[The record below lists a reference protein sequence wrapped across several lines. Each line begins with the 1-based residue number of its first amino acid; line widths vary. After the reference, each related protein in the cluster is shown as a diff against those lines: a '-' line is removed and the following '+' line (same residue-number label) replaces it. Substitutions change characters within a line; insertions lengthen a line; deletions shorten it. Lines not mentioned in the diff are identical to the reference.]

1 MRHVA
6 PDGLRAREAARGT
19 RHRRRGCSCAATAA
33 LTPPAQALKTLLQ
46 SPGLHLGPCAH
57 DGLSAR
63 LIERNGAFR
72 FLFMSGFSTS
82 ATQIGEPD
90 AGLISYGEML
100 DAGRR
105 ICAATR
111 LPCIGDGDN
120 GYGNAMNCRRTVR
133 GYAQAGF
140 GGVLIEDQVHPKQCG
155 HMKTRAV
162 VPRGEAVARIRAAVD
177 ARDQGA
183 GICILARSDARSVV
197 SLEEALWRVKAF
209 ADEVCPPRHHS
220 TDPSAHSTY

>member
-1 MRHVA
+1 M
-6 PDGLRAREAARGT
+6 
-19 RHRRRGCSCAATAA
+19 
-33 LTPPAQALKTLLQ
+33 
-46 SPGLHLGPCAH
+46 
-57 DGLSAR
+57 
-63 LIERNGAFR
+63 
-72 FLFMSGFSTS
+72 FMSGFSTS
-82 ATQIGEPD
+82 AATIGAPD

-111 LPCIGDGDN
+111 LPCIGDGDT
-120 GYGNAMNCRRTVR
+120 GHGNAMNCKRTVR

-177 ARDQGA
+177 ARDEGA
-183 GICILARSDARSVV
+183 GILIVARSDARSVV
-197 SLEEALWRVKAF
+197 SLEEALWRVQAF
-209 ADEVCPPRHHS
+209 ADAVRWHGMAWHG
-220 TDPSAHSTY
+220 SA